1 MTKYDPEEDADVTK
15 IQAAYSS
22 EKEWVMDP
30 KGFFTIRPFPKEK
43 LIRVRYYNVV
53 EGGYKKEL
61 LIEGKTAEEI
71 IQTIVRDK
79 LASSLQHVG
88 YLGQELM
95 KAEVAMELNLDFVQ
109 DSPLDYERQAE
120 E

>member
-1 MTKYDPEEDADVTK
+1 MYNPEEDKDVKK
-15 IQAAYSS
+15 IHASYSS

-30 KGFFTIRPFPKEK
+30 KGFFTIRPFPKEQV
-43 LIRVRYYNVV
+43 IRVRYYNVV

-71 IQTIVRDK
+71 IQTIIRNK
-79 LASSLQHVG
+79 WASSPQHIG

-95 KAEVAMELNLDFVQ
+95 KAEVAMKLNLDFIQ
-109 DSPLDYERQAE
+109 DSPLDYERKAE
-120 E
+120 D